1 LTCFFDAQEVFLF
14 YDGVKGIC
22 LPVPIDGI
30 QDLALALAFLIT
42 YLGAIITAEL
52 SDSSS
57 GGEFD
62 PAVHADFLD
71 PDVAAHFVVVSCYM
85 LQVVAICSMISLL
98 CCQATRATMLG
109 NDMATNIRK
118 KGEFGNK

>member
-1 LTCFFDAQEVFLF
+1 LAGFFNTQKIFLF
-14 YDGVKGIC
+14 DDWVKGIC
-22 LPVPIDGI
+22 LPVPVNGI
-30 QDLALALAFLIT
+30 HDLALTLAFLIT

-52 SDSSS
+52 GDSSS

-62 PAVHADFLD
+62 PAVHADFID
-71 PDVAAHFVVVSCYM
+71 PDVAAHFVVVSCYK
-85 LQVVAICSMISLL
+85 LLVVAVCSMISLL

-118 KGEFGNK
+118 KGGFGNK